1 MGWGWGV
8 ASASVRVTMS
18 AGQQGALVKKEIVSL
33 SLAWSNIGASC
44 SREVVRGRRPHQDT
58 RGIGHVWLPLSWPQF
73 ASTRPLDTLPVSHPL
88 QLSTRGHLT
97 PAFLALKTMFWRFCE
112 SCCLLARYM
121 AQWLGRS
128 YTPSRWAQVCLLF
141 YVLAAFPGR
150 ISGKQFKKWP
160 CDK

>member
-1 MGWGWGV
+1 MCVCVGGGGGGSRFNFSTCNHVCW
-8 ASASVRVTMS
+8 AARLLLS
-18 AGQQGALVKKEIVSL
+18 VKKEILSL
-33 SLAWSNIGASC
+33 GLAWSSIDAFC

-112 SCCLLARYM
+112 SCCLLART
-121 AQWLGRS
+121 WH
-128 YTPSRWAQVCLLF
+128 
-141 YVLAAFPGR
+141 
-150 ISGKQFKKWP
+150 SG
-160 CDK
+160 